1 MEVILRNRYKS
12 NIWYGAI
19 KHIIS
24 RLILIMFRKE
34 DTGHVKHLSDLI
46 SRATDETLT
55 SDNWLYNLDVCD
67 AVSSDPENA
76 PRQAIRLMEQRL
88 TSKDANIV
96 LRSLTLLVGLAE
108 NCGSRMLQEIAS
120 SSFLE
125 NALVKRMGEK
135 KLHKTVK
142 KKIVEVLQQLKESF
156 KNDPS
161 LGPINIAY
169 QEVTVE
175 YPQYLPRNSE
185 APLKPA
191 KDFNDAQEE
200 SNEDEALRRAIS
212 LSLQEYEREQ
222 NLKKVDTSKL
232 EDPDASQRS
241 SSNKHENSQE
251 AKTENSRLASRTVS
265 TISKV
270 RALYDLIS
278 YEPDELSL
286 RRGDIITVLGS
297 VYRDWWRGS
306 LPDGRTGIFPLN
318 YVVPVV
324 TKTPEDLAKEAE
336 EEGRIFYNERK
347 KIDKLL
353 ALLSSNIETIDEDE
367 VNRLYGEVVPY
378 RLFLAQLVDK
388 YGTRKDE
395 LYTSTSQLNK
405 ELRLYD
411 NLMNVSMGQRMSQH
425 PFIPQTTSE
434 PPTSIIEPQHKWFT
448 NRDEITS
455 QPTSNGF
462 GNASFGKKPFPV
474 ISFTSNDQTN
484 EARFLEPS
492 SERSSFSNV
501 NKFPDVSRL

>member
-1 MEVILRNRYKS
+1 
-12 NIWYGAI
+12 
-19 KHIIS
+19 
-24 RLILIMFRKE
+24 MFRKE
-34 DTGHVKHLSDLI
+34 NTGHAKQLSDLI

-67 AVSSDPENA
+67 AVSNDPENM

-88 TSKDANIV
+88 TSKDANTV
-96 LRSLTLLVGLAE
+96 LRSLTLLIGLAE

-120 SSFLE
+120 NSFLE

-135 KLHKTVK
+135 KLHMTVK

-161 LGPINIAY
+161 LGPINVAY
-169 QEVTVE
+169 QKVTAQ

-191 KDFNDAQEE
+191 KDINDTQEE
-200 SNEDEALRRAIS
+200 GNDDEALRRAIT

-222 NLKKVDTSKL
+222 NLKKVQISEL
-232 EDPDASQRS
+232 ENSGASQRS
-241 SSNKHENSQE
+241 NSNENENSQE
-251 AKTENSRLASRTVS
+251 GKTEDLKLDSHTLS

-278 YEPDELSL
+278 YEPDELSFH
-286 RRGDIITVLGS
+286 RGDIITVLGS

-306 LPDGRTGIFPLN
+306 LPDGRSGIFPLN

-336 EEGRIFYNERK
+336 EEGRIFYSERK

-395 LYTSTSQLNK
+395 LYTSMSQLNK

-411 NLMNVSMGQRMSQH
+411 NLMNASMNRRMSQH
-425 PFIPQTTSE
+425 PFIPLTTSE
-434 PPTSIIEPQHKWFT
+434 PPSVVESQPKWFT

-462 GNASFGKKPFPV
+462 GNASFGRRPLPMVSFP
-474 ISFTSNDQTN
+474 SNDQVS
-484 EARFLEPS
+484 EACILEPS
-492 SERSSFSNV
+492 SERSFSNV